1 MNLLLLLMAAIGV
14 AASTAVWN
22 SGNGENN
29 FEYLAFLVANNC
41 GPNAALPF
49 LNFEAEVWSGVA
61 M

>member
-1 MNLLLLLMAAIGV
+1 MNLLLLLMAIGV
-14 AASTAVWN
+14 ASTDVWN

-29 FEYLAFLVANNC
+29 FEYLAFLVASNC

-49 LNFEAEVWSGVA
+49 FNFEAEVWSGVV